1 MPKHQKPSDYCILII
16 DDEPE
21 ITYMFSEYLSEV
33 GYKIFIAN
41 TASASQDIFK
51 QETIDIVLLDINMPK
66 TSGSKLL
73 GDFKKQKPEVIIIMV
88 SAIQE
93 VDMVVKCMHMG
104 AYDYLVKPII
114 ELNQI
119 KIRIERALSERAT
132 LLENKSLKKKLSQSV
147 MMSNI
152 IAQSPVMDSV
162 MKSVQTVAQYDSTV
176 LITGVSGTGKE
187 LIAQTIHD
195 LSKRSKNSF
204 IAVNCGS
211 IPQTLLESTL
221 FGHEKG
227 AFTGAIN
234 KRIGLF
240 EESSH
245 GTILLDE
252 ITETSP
258 DFQVQLLRVLE
269 NNTIRLV
276 GSPREIELDLRI
288 IAATNQNIE
297 TLVEKG
303 KFRED
308 LYYRLNVFR
317 IALPP
322 LKERKEDIPLLTEYY
337 LHKLSKKMKK
347 APLRISS
354 EVLDIFQKYPWQGNI
369 RELINCLENAII
381 HCNEG
386 IIKPHHLPDN
396 FESYRIEG
404 TEHNKPDSYQTSIRK
419 FDLDYFA
426 DLLRF
431 TNGNITKAASIA
443 GYSRPHLHIKIKSLG
458 LKE

>member
-1 MPKHQKPSDYCILII
+1 MSKPQNPSDYCILIV

-21 ITYMFSEYLSEV
+21 ITYMFGEYLSEV
-33 GYKIFIAN
+33 GYKILTAN

-51 QETIDIVLLDINMPK
+51 QETIDVVLLDINMPK

-73 GDFKKQKPEVIIIMV
+73 EDFKKQKPEVIIIMI

-93 VDMVVKCMHMG
+93 VNMVVKCMQMG

-114 ELNQI
+114 ELNQV
-119 KIRIERALSERAT
+119 KIRIERALAEHET
-132 LLENKSLKKKLSQSV
+132 KLENQSLKQKLFQSKKSN
-147 MMSNI
+147 NI
-152 IAQSPVMDSV
+152 IAKSPIMHSILT
-162 MKSVQTVAQYDSTV
+162 SVQTVAQYDSTV
-176 LITGVSGTGKE
+176 LVTGPSGTGKE
-187 LIAQTIHD
+187 LIAHTIHD

-204 IAVNCGS
+204 IAINCGS
-211 IPQTLLESTL
+211 IPKTLLESTL

-227 AFTGAIN
+227 AFTGATS

-240 EESSH
+240 EESNQ

-258 DFQVQLLRVLE
+258 DFQIQLLRVLE
-269 NNTIRLV
+269 NNSIRPV
-276 GSPREIELDLRI
+276 GGTKEIELDLRI

-297 TLVEKG
+297 ALVEKG
-303 KFRED
+303 EFRED
-308 LYYRLNVFR
+308 LYYRLNVFQ
-317 IALPP
+317 IVLPP

-337 LHKLSKKMKK
+337 LHQLSKKMKK
-347 APLRISS
+347 ASLRISS
-354 EVLDIFQKYPWQGNI
+354 EVQDIFQKYPWQGNI
-369 RELINCLENAII
+369 RELINSLENAII
-381 HCNEG
+381 RCNEET
-386 IIKPHHLPDN
+386 IQPHHLPDN

-404 TEHNKPDSYQTSIRK
+404 TEHSIPATYQTSIRQ
-419 FDLDYFA
+419 FDRDYFV

-431 TNGNITKAASIA
+431 TNGNITRAATIA
-443 GYSRPHLHIKIKSLG
+443 GYSRPHLHIKLKSLG

>member
-1 MPKHQKPSDYCILII
+1 
-16 DDEPE
+16 
-21 ITYMFSEYLSEV
+21 
-33 GYKIFIAN
+33 
-41 TASASQDIFK
+41 
-51 QETIDIVLLDINMPK
+51 LLDINMPK

-73 GDFKKQKPEVIIIMV
+73 EDFKKQKPEVIIIMI

-119 KIRIERALSERAT
+119 KIRIERALSERDT

-162 MKSVQTVAQYDSTV
+162 IKSVQTVAQYDSTV
-176 LITGVSGTGKE
+176 LVTGASGTGKE
-187 LIAQTIHD
+187 LIAHTIHD
-195 LSKRSKNSF
+195 LSKRSKNPF

-240 EESSH
+240 EESNH

-258 DFQVQLLRVLE
+258 DFQIQLLRVLE
-269 NNTIRLV
+269 NSTIRHV
-276 GSPREIELDLRI
+276 GGSKEIELDLRI
-288 IAATNQNIE
+288 IAATNQKIE
-297 TLVEKG
+297 ALVEKG
-303 KFRED
+303 NFRED

-322 LKERKEDIPLLTEYY
+322 LKDRREDIPLLTEYY
-337 LHKLSKKMKK
+337 LNKLSKKMKK
-347 APLRISS
+347 AALGISS

-369 RELINCLENAII
+369 RELINCLENATIRCDERTI
-381 HCNEG
+381 Q
-386 IIKPHHLPDN
+386 PHHLPDN
-396 FESYRIEG
+396 FDPYRIPV
-404 TEHNKPDSYQTSIRK
+404 TENSEPDSYQNSIRN
-419 FDLDYFA
+419 FDLEYFV

-431 TNGNITKAASIA
+431 TNGNITKAAAIA
-443 GYSRPHLHIKIKSLG
+443 GYSRPHLHTKLKSLG
-458 LKE
+458 LKT